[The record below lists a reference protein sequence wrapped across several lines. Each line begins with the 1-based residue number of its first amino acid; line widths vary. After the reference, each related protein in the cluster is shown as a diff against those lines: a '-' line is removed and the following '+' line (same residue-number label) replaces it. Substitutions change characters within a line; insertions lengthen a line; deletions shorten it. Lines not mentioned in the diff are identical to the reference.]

1 VTRCI
6 VALIATSRENAPWF
20 RVPDVPHLLPP
31 LSRYATVRDVP
42 PEAPAPLAQPPARAT
57 LVLFSAGDFAFNLY
71 WQAISLYL
79 LFFYMDSLAL
89 PPATAGL
96 IFMIGAIWDGA
107 ADFLAGAAAERMRL
121 SYRRMVGWGALP
133 LGLAFAAMFAVPA
146 GAALWALATQ
156 ILFRTLYA
164 FTNIPYAAW
173 TTRVA
178 QTSRD
183 RSLVAGLRMGFGSA
197 AAALVALALPGLAEK
212 TGSYGAASALLAV
225 LGVPLLAIMAWRVP
239 EPSLPAPRT
248 QAPAIFAG
256 LVTLARNRAFVA
268 LNVAAALG
276 GAATA
281 LTTQSVLYYFRYVL
295 LDTPG
300 GPRALAGMAVGSLV
314 AVPVWTALAR
324 AQGARVAWIGAGAL
338 ALAVPAVFALIRD
351 PGSAGTVAFLL
362 AMQAAFVGFAL
373 AAWTLLPDAV
383 DWDEARTGKRVEA
396 LAFGTFALV
405 QKIALAGAGFAIGAI
420 YQASGFVAGAVQGAN
435 SLRAIRWLMLA
446 CPAVLIAAML
456 VAVIA
461 IPLRRDTL
469 LRLRR
474 A

>member
-1 VTRCI
+1 MNEISQRRSDT
-6 VALIATSRENAPWF
+6 AAFPGNPATIPSR
-20 RVPDVPHLLPP
+20 
-31 LSRYATVRDVP
+31 
-42 PEAPAPLAQPPARAT
+42 T

-79 LFFYMDSLAL
+79 LFFYMDTLAL

-121 SYRRMVGWGALP
+121 SYRRLVGWGALP
-133 LGLAFAAMFAVPA
+133 LGLAFVAMFAVPA
-146 GAALWALATQ
+146 EAAKWALATQ
-156 ILFRTLYA
+156 LLFRTLYA

-178 QTSRD
+178 RTSRE
-183 RSLVAGLRMGFGSA
+183 RSLVAGWRMGFGSA
-197 AAALVALALPGLAEK
+197 AAALVALALPWLAERM
-212 TGSYGAASALLAV
+212 GSYGAASALLAAF
-225 LGVPLLAIMAWRVP
+225 GVPILAIMAWRVP
-239 EPSLPAPRT
+239 EPIPAALPVDRPT
-248 QAPAIFAG
+248 ISAG
-256 LVTLARNRAFVA
+256 LATLARNRAFVA
-268 LNVAAALG
+268 LNIAAALG

-281 LTTQSVLYYFRYVL
+281 LTSQSVLYFFRYVL
-295 LDTPG
+295 LDTSG
-300 GPRALAGMAVGSLV
+300 GPRALAGMALASLI

-324 AQGARVAWIGAGAL
+324 ACGARVAWIGAGAL
-338 ALAVPAVFALIRD
+338 ALVLPAVFALIAA
-351 PGSAGTVAFLL
+351 PGSMGTAAFLL
-362 AMQAAFVGFAL
+362 AMQAVFIGFAL

-405 QKIALAGAGFAIGAI
+405 QKIALAGAGFAIGAV
-420 YQASGFVAGAVQGAN
+420 YQANGFVAGAVQSAD
-435 SLRAIRWLMLA
+435 SLHAIRWLMLA
-446 CPAVLIAAML
+446 GPAVLIAAML
-456 VAVIA
+456 VAVVA

-469 LRLRR
+469 SGFRP